1 MRLIYEIRKSI
12 PKIMKER
19 HKKMKKIIAL
29 ILVAV
34 MLAAFAACGITP
46 EETTSSTTSETTVS
60 TTESTTE
67 TPVPVPE
74 QKELAEIIS
83 AVYEKHPIKISVST
97 TEVDLATSD
106 ADSIAYMASVT
117 STDKVKEI
125 CVSGPMM
132 TPPAYEM
139 VVVRVNDA
147 SDAESVAREMLENAN
162 PGKWVCVCAEAV
174 RIGVCGDTIMMVMYS
189 AEDAD
194 ALISTFGEVCGGK
207 LDLTLEK

>member
-34 MLAAFAACGITP
+34 MLAAFAACGTTP
-46 EETTSSTTSETTVS
+46 GETTSSTTTETTG
-60 TTESTTE
+60 
-67 TPVPVPE
+67 TPVQVPE
-74 QKELAEIIS
+74 QKELDEIIS
-83 AVYEKHPIKISVST
+83 AVYEKHPITVSVST
-97 TEVDLATSD
+97 TELDLATAD
-106 ADSIAYMASVT
+106 ADLIAYIASVT

-162 PGKWVCVCAEAV
+162 PGKWVCVHAEAV

-194 ALISTFGEVCGGK
+194 ALISAFGEVCGGK

>member
-1 MRLIYEIRKSI
+1 
-12 PKIMKER
+12 MKER

-46 EETTSSTTSETTVS
+46 EETTSSTTSETTAS
-60 TTESTTE
+60 TTESTTETTE

-74 QKELAEIIS
+74 QKELDEIIS

-97 TEVDLATSD
+97 TELDLATAD
-106 ADSIAYMASVT
+106 ADLIAYIASVT

-162 PGKWVCVCAEAV
+162 PGKWVCVHAEAV

-194 ALISTFGEVCGGK
+194 ALISAFGEVCGGK